1 TFDNRLRTARDFMEG
16 AVFGSGLIRLK
27 F

>member
-1 TFDNRLRTARDFMEG
+1 RTARDFMEG

>member
-1 TFDNRLRTARDFMEG
+1 TARDFMEG